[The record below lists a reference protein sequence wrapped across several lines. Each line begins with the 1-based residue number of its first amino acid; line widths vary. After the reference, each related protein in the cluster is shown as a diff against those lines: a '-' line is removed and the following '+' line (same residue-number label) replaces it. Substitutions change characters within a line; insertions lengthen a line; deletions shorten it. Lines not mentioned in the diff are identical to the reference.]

1 MNQSDFKDLDL
12 ILSRL
17 KKQNFKITK
26 FVWFKTTAD
35 DPSTLYARDS
45 HNILKPWI
53 TCNVFPTNMNYC
65 DYNEIP
71 ALYSELVPISNEKKK
86 DLLDMIHYL
95 TNDEHVSFY
104 DSLPTT

>member
-1 MNQSDFKDLDL
+1 MFG
-12 ILSRL
+12 
-17 KKQNFKITK
+17 FKI
-26 FVWFKTTAD
+26 TAD

-53 TCNVFPTNMNYC
+53 SCNVFPTNMNYC

-104 DSLPTT
+104 DSLPTS